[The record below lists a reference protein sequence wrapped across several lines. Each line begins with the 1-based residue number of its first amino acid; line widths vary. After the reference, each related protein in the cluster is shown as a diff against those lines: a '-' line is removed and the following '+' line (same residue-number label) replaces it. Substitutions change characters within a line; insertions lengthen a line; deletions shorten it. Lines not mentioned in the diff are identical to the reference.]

1 MKNYKEFKK
10 ELLKDLKIKKEY
22 DRLEPEFKLTETLIR
37 KRLKKGLTQKEL
49 ALKIGTKQSAISRLE
64 SGYQNP
70 TLQLLQKVSKALDAN
85 LKISI
90 Q

>member
-1 MKNYKEFKK
+1 MEDFEKFKK
-10 ELLKDLKIKKEY
+10 ELLNDPEIKKEY

-64 SGYQNP
+64 SGDQNP
-70 TLQLLQKVSKALDAN
+70 TIQLLQKVSKALGAN